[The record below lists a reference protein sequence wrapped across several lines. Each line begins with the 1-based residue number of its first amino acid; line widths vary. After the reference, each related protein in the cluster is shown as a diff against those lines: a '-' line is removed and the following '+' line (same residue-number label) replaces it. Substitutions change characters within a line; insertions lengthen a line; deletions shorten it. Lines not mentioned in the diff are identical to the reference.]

1 MLTATAGD
9 IGFTVLVEIKKPKTP
24 LLQGVK
30 EIRRG
35 AWSLS
40 KELTDALSQ
49 IEANRAVWLDNSR
62 QPSNLWTELR
72 PRECTRFSPKGIIV
86 IGSLSQVAELRTK
99 RDTFERFRK
108 SIHGVEY

>member
-1 MLTATAGD
+1 MTA
-9 IGFTVLVEIKKPKTP
+9 IL
-24 LLQGVK
+24 VK

-49 IEANRAVWLDNSR
+49 IEANRSAWLENSK
-62 QPSNLWTELR
+62 QPYNMDTLETER
-72 PRECTRFSPKGIIV
+72 VYTVQPKGIIV

-108 SIHGVEY
+108 SIHGVEILTFDELLHRARFIVDQAD